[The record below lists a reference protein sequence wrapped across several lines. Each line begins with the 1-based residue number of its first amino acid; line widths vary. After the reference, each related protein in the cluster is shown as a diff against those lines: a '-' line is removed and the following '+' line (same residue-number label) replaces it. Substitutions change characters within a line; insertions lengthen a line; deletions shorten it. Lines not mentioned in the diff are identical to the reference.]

1 MAPLQDVEPETI
13 KTARYRGKAGRR
25 REGGLIEIVRT
36 NDLVLI
42 SVIEILL
49 SGAEIGFF
57 IADRNMSA
65 VEGSLGFLPR
75 RILVDSDEIVR
86 ARKLLTEAGLA
97 AELRDA

>member
-1 MAPLQDVEPETI
+1 MQDEKGATI
-13 KTARYRGKAGRR
+13 KTTRHRGKAGRGS
-25 REGGLIEIVRT
+25 EGRVIEIVRT

-65 VEGSLGFLPR
+65 VEGSLGFMPR
-75 RILVDSDEIVR
+75 RILVDSDEILR
-86 ARKLLTEAGLA
+86 ARRLLTEAGLA

>member
-1 MAPLQDVEPETI
+1 MQDETAATI
-13 KTARYRGKAGRR
+13 KTTRQRGKAVRQ

-42 SVIEILL
+42 SVIEILFNC
-49 SGAEIGFF
+49 AEIAFF

-65 VEGSLGFLPR
+65 TEGSLGFMPR
-75 RILVDSDEIVR
+75 RILVDSDDILR
-86 ARKLLTEAGLA
+86 ARRLLTEAGLA